1 MRQRPLK
8 QIRFMKALPALFC
21 AGIAVLLPLLT
32 GCNKETPTVT
42 EPTTTVT
49 TTENTAQTFAR
60 QRVEDS
66 IQTALELVKKNPV
79 GGWFSTVSYEY
90 QQDNAAYAELNG
102 DQQALYDEMLP
113 KVKDLTPFT

>member
-8 QIRFMKALPALFC
+8 RTRLKKALPALFC

-32 GCNKETPTVT
+32 GCKKETPKVT
-42 EPTTTVT
+42 EPTTAVT

-66 IQTALELVKKNPV
+66 IQTALELVKKNPCGRLV
-79 GGWFSTVSYEY
+79 LHGQLRIQTGQCRLCRAKRRPTGT
-90 QQDNAAYAELNG
+90 L
-102 DQQALYDEMLP
+102 
-113 KVKDLTPFT
+113 